1 MKVYAATHNS
11 DQTEGRGH
19 TVVRAYFTNY
29 DEAVKAVKGQG
40 VMGYGDGEVYY
51 VELLPQVYDTFEEY
65 KANLPKKANKE
76 MGFNKDTL
84 VYGYHQNWQGK
95 WVHGPVEDAPV
106 NDPDFKEY
114 MRLKAK
120 FGG

>member
-1 MKVYAATHNS
+1 MKAYAATHNS

-19 TVVRAYFTNY
+19 TVVRAYFANY
-29 DEAVKAVKGQG
+29 DEAVKAVKGIG
-40 VMGYGDGEVYY
+40 PMGCSDGEVYF
-51 VELLPQVYDTFEEY
+51 VEILPQVFDTFEDFRNADRRRY
-65 KANLPKKANKE
+65 NDE
-76 MGFNKDTL
+76 MKLSRENL